1 MARYDLKE
9 GKKKKKWR
17 DEKKKN
23 TIPSIECIEW
33 QAFMERPTPD
43 LNN

>member
-9 GKKKKKWR
+9 EKKNGET
-17 DEKKKN
+17 EKKKN